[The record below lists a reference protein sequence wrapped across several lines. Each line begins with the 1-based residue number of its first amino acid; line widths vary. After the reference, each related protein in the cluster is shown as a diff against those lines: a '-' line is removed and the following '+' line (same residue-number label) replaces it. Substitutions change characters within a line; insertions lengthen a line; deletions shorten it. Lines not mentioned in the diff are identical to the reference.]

1 QLEIYADDVKCTHGA
16 TVGRLDDDALHYL
29 RSRGIPLVAA
39 RAMLIDAFLRD
50 VTDSITHEAVRAHVA
65 ALIASAASEASEAS
79 GASGASTRA
88 THPAG
93 PVEHP

>member
-1 QLEIYADDVKCTHGA
+1 MRCTHGA

-39 RAMLIDAFLRD
+39 LAMLIDAFLRN
-50 VTDSITHEAVRAHVA
+50 VTDSIAHEAVRAHVA
-65 ALIASAASEASEAS
+65 ALVTSAASEAS
-79 GASGASTRA
+79 TRA
-88 THPAG
+88 TRPAW

>member
-1 QLEIYADDVKCTHGA
+1 VRCTHGA
-16 TVGRLDDDALHYL
+16 TVGRLDDEALHYL

-50 VTDSITHEAVRAHVA
+50 LTESIAHEAVRAHVA
-65 ALIASAASEASEAS
+65 ALVASAASEASEAS
-79 GASGASTRA
+79 EASTTA

-93 PVEHP
+93 PVERP